1 MNPRVFA
8 ALLIPIFLNGASVR
22 TPERSVTAVAE
33 GVYVIRHPDPSAGWV
48 HSNTTI
54 VIGERG
60 VLVVDACFL
69 PSVAKEDVAE
79 IRKLTSKP
87 VRYLVNTHHHI
98 DHTAGNSVYRD
109 AFPDI
114 EIIAHRD
121 TKRLIETRNPG
132 VAKRWGDPNG
142 PLPKSI
148 AQMKERLAKSQTEE
162 GKPMTA
168 KDRADTEREIA
179 DVQRQMREYAA
190 YRQENPT
197 LAFDTEMTVDLGK
210 RLVRLQYLGRA
221 NTTGD
226 AIAYLPAE
234 KIVATGDILV
244 HPVPYAAGGHPVEW
258 LETLKKLAAMEVN
271 ILVPGHGEVLRD
283 KQFLNLLIEAL
294 GSALSQIEAQIRD
307 GRAATAADVK
317 IDIDDYRK
325 RMIGDDPLN
334 LTWWNDMFLRGVV
347 ERGFLGLAR

>member
-1 MNPRVFA
+1 
-8 ALLIPIFLNGASVR
+8 
-22 TPERSVTAVAE
+22 
-33 GVYVIRHPDPSAGWV
+33 
-48 HSNTTI
+48 
-54 VIGERG
+54 
-60 VLVVDACFL
+60 
-69 PSVAKEDVAE
+69 
-79 IRKLTSKP
+79 
-87 VRYLVNTHHHI
+87 
-98 DHTAGNSVYRD
+98 
-109 AFPDI
+109 
-114 EIIAHRD
+114 
-121 TKRLIETRNPG
+121 
-132 VAKRWGDPNG
+132 
-142 PLPKSI
+142 
-148 AQMKERLAKSQTEE
+148 
-162 GKPMTA
+162 MTA
-168 KDRADTEREIA
+168 KDRAETEREIA
-179 DVQRQMREYAA
+179 DQQRQMREYAS

-258 LETLKKLAAMEVN
+258 LETLKKLAAMDVN

-307 GRAATAADVK
+307 GRTATAADVK